1 MRFSGAKKWL
11 IVFVIAHV
19 SLCVTC
25 ASSIYTKTFDGMEAE
40 FQNIRIISV
49 LGLSMF
55 VLGLSLGPM
64 VISPLSEFY
73 GRRPIYIV
81 SWTLYL
87 ICLGPQAFAK
97 NVETILVFRFLSAST
112 GGVFLAVA
120 GGTVRDIFPTAVLQ
134 APMALLSIFTMSGPS
149 LGPVIGGAINFT
161 MDWRWTY
168 YFLIIWSFLLWV
180 QIVLFIPETFGPVL
194 LKRAARRRRAETG
207 DARWFAPI
215 ERSNKS
221 IPHTLRLSLLRP
233 FQLLFFEPMC
243 LNLCLYAAI
252 LLGIIYLFFGAFP
265 LIFHTVYYF
274 NSWQSGLSFLG
285 IMLGTLVGFLIE
297 PMRNCISQ
305 WLYSSRDNVSGGAR
319 GEDTPEFRLVP
330 AILGSVLVPAGLFMF
345 AWTTLPSVH
354 WIFPMIGS
362 VLFGAGNIL
371 LFTGIFTFL
380 VDAYPS
386 CAASALAANSF
397 VRNIFAAAFPLFGTQ
412 MYEAIGFQ
420 WASSLLAFLTVV
432 MMPFPYIFFRHGS
445 AIRKRSRFAAD

>member
-1 MRFSGAKKWL
+1 MELQTDGPNHR
-11 IVFVIAHV
+11 
-19 SLCVTC
+19 TC
-25 ASSIYTKTFDGMEAE
+25 ASSIYTKTFDGMEVE

-49 LGLSMF
+49 LGLSTF
-55 VLGLSLGPM
+55 VLFSLGPM

-87 ICLGPQAFAK
+87 ICLVPQAVAK
-97 NVETILVFRFLSAST
+97 NVETVLVFRFLSAST

-120 GGTVRDIFPTAVLQ
+120 GGTVRDMFPAAVLQ
-134 APMALLSIFTMSGPS
+134 PPMALLSIFTMSGPS

-161 MDWRWTY
+161 VDWRWTY

-180 QIVLFIPETFGPVL
+180 QIVLFIPETFGQIYFSWSQLYSNSDFSYSLGPVL
-194 LKRAARRRRAETG
+194 LKRAARRRRAEIG

-221 IPHTLRLSLLRP
+221 IPHTLHLSLLRP

-265 LIFHTVYYF
+265 LIFHSVYYF
-274 NSWQSGLSFLG
+274 NTWQTGLSFLG

-297 PMRNCISQ
+297 PMRNCISR
-305 WLYSSRDNVSGGAR
+305 WLYSSQDNISGGAR

-345 AWTTLPSVH
+345 A
-354 WIFPMIGS
+354 
-362 VLFGAGNIL
+362 
-371 LFTGIFTFL
+371 
-380 VDAYPS
+380 
-386 CAASALAANSF
+386 
-397 VRNIFAAAFPLFGTQ
+397 
-412 MYEAIGFQ
+412 
-420 WASSLLAFLTVV
+420 
-432 MMPFPYIFFRHGS
+432 
-445 AIRKRSRFAAD
+445 